1 MANLAPEPAPE
12 VVLIG
17 PHRVVCGEDLFLAQ
31 FVGELT
37 AEHMPRVSEIG
48 NGYARRQGYTLV
60 LVDASRASAM
70 TPEARRM
77 SVENRRKNPSP
88 SAAAIFGTSVATRA
102 LATLLF
108 KAIELLGGIDGNVA
122 FFKTEAEARAWLDEQ
137 RVLLRQRR
145 DGK

>member
-1 MANLAPEPAPE
+1 MANLEPEQAPE

-17 PHRVVCGEDLFLAQ
+17 PHRVVRSEDLFLAQ

-37 AEHMPRVSEIG
+37 AEQMPRVSEIG
-48 NGYARRQGYTLV
+48 NEYARQKGYTLV
-60 LVDASRASAM
+60 LVDASRVSGM

-88 SAAAIFGTSVATRA
+88 SAVAIFGTSVTTRA

-108 KAIELLGGIDGNVA
+108 KAIELLGRIDGNVA

-137 RVLLRQRR
+137 RVLLRARK

>member
-1 MANLAPEPAPE
+1 MPNLEPEQAPE

-17 PHRVVCGEDLFLAQ
+17 PHRVVCGEDSFLAQ

-37 AEHMPRVSEIG
+37 AEHLPAVNEIS
-48 NGYARRQGYTLV
+48 NGYARRKGYTLV
-60 LVDASRASAM
+60 LVDAARASAM

-77 SVENRRKNPSP
+77 TVDNSRKNPAP

-108 KAIELLGGIDGNVA
+108 KAIALLGGIDRNVA

-137 RVLLRQRR
+137 RVLLRARK